1 MSFIDKI
8 LNKITM
14 YRLALYYVI
23 FLVLVAAVLG
33 TVGHVPYGPVAVIFS
48 AVYITLACLAVNA
61 AFAYFFEAPA
71 NPESVYITAL
81 ILTLIIAP
89 IHSPTDILFF
99 ALATWTSIW
108 AMASK
113 YILAIGK
120 KHIFNPAAIAVVITA
135 FSVGLSANWW
145 VGTVW
150 MLPFVAVG
158 GLLVVRKLQRFK
170 MMGSFVAAALVV
182 VLIHH
187 PAVVTI
193 WKALAE
199 TPLIF
204 FACIMLTE
212 PLTAPSTQKMRI
224 VYGVLVGLLFAPFV
238 HIGSVYST
246 PELALVVGNVFAFIV
261 VSPKKKFVLK
271 LREKNQVAA
280 GTFEFW
286 FDEAGK
292 NSRTEKGT
300 RLGNLKFHPGQYLE
314 WTLEPKLGTLE
325 KSDSSKKSSQYP
337 ALQSALAGFLRIFF
351 NIFSADNRGIRRYFT
366 IASSPGEAAEKG
378 IAIGVK
384 FYGQVAG
391 GSEQSSTFKKVLMA
405 MKPGDTIVASGL
417 AGDFVVPKKVS
428 EKANSKGEP
437 KDTTKATS
445 DQRIVMM
452 AGGIGIT
459 PFRSMV
465 QDLLDR
471 NEQRPI
477 RIIYSNRTAADIAYR
492 EIFDEARK
500 RLGIKTVYTLT
511 DTNSSAN
518 PNAIPAG
525 WRGRRGFVDA
535 KMIEEEVPGYMN
547 CLFYISGPRAMVT
560 AYENILFDMGV
571 PGVQIKKDFFPGF
584 V

>member
-1 MSFIDKI
+1 
-8 LNKITM
+8 M
-14 YRLALYYVI
+14 YRLALYYLI

-33 TVGHVPYGPVAVIFS
+33 TFGHVPYGPVAIIFS
-48 AVYITLACLAVNA
+48 AVYITLVCLAVNA
-61 AFAYFFEAPA
+61 VFAYFFEAPA

-81 ILTLIIAP
+81 ILALIIAP
-89 IHSPTDILFF
+89 IHSATDILFF
-99 ALATWTSIW
+99 ALATWASIW
-108 AMASK
+108 AMAGK
-113 YILAIGK
+113 YILAVGK
-120 KHIFNPAAIAVVITA
+120 KHVFNPAAIAVVITA

-150 MLPFVAVG
+150 MLPFVLVG
-158 GLLVVRKLQRFK
+158 GLLMVRKLQRFK
-170 MMGSFVAAALVV
+170 MAGSFVAAALVV

-199 TPLIF
+199 TPLVF

-212 PLTAPSTQKMRI
+212 PLTAPSTKKMRI
-224 VYGVLVGLLFAPFV
+224 VYGILIGLLFAPFV

-271 LREKNQVAA
+271 LREKKQVAA

-286 FDEAGK
+286 FEEAGK
-292 NSRTEKGT
+292 NRAEKSGKN
-300 RLGNLKFHPGQYLE
+300 RSFADFKFRPGQYLE
-314 WTLEPKLGTLE
+314 WTLEPKLGTSE
-325 KSDSSKKSSQYP
+325 KSDNSSEI
-337 ALQSALAGFLRIFF
+337 SAVTSFITGFRKIFF

-384 FYGQVAG
+384 FYGQTIG
-391 GSEQSSTFKKVLMA
+391 GMEQSSTFKKVLMA

-417 AGDFVVPKKVS
+417 AGDFVLPRKIRE
-428 EKANSKGEP
+428 EK
-437 KDTTKATS
+437 S

-459 PFRSMV
+459 PFRSMM

-477 RIIYSNRTAADIAYR
+477 RIIYSNKTAADIAYKD
-492 EIFDEARK
+492 IFDEARK
-500 RLGIKTVYTLT
+500 RLGVKTVYTLT

-518 PNAIPAG
+518 PDAVPVG

-535 KMIEEEVPGYMN
+535 KMIEEEVPGFMN
-547 CLFYISGPRAMVT
+547 CLFYLSGPRVMIT
-560 AYENILFDMGV
+560 AYERILTDMGV
-571 PGVQIKKDFFPGF
+571 PESQIKKDFFPGF

>member
-1 MSFIDKI
+1 
-8 LNKITM
+8 M
-14 YRLALYYVI
+14 YRLALYYLI
-23 FLVLVAAVLG
+23 FLVLAAAVLG
-33 TVGHVPYGPVAVIFS
+33 MFGHVSYGPVAILFS
-48 AVYITLACLAVNA
+48 AFYITLVCLVVNA
-61 AFAYFFEAPA
+61 VFAYFFEAPA

-89 IHSPTDILFF
+89 IHSATDILFF
-99 ALATWTSIW
+99 AVATWASIW

-120 KHIFNPAAIAVVITA
+120 KHVFNPAAIAVVITA

-182 VLIHH
+182 VIIHH

-212 PLTAPSTQKMRI
+212 PLTAPSTQKIRI

-238 HIGSVYST
+238 HIGSIYST
-246 PELALVVGNVFAFIV
+246 PELALVVGNVFAFMV

-271 LREKNQVAA
+271 LREKKQVAA

-286 FDEAGK
+286 FEEAGK
-292 NSRTEKGT
+292 GGAGKDGT
-300 RLGNLKFHPGQYLE
+300 RGKLTNFTFRPGQYLE
-314 WTLEPKLGTLE
+314 WTLEPKLGLPE
-325 KSDSSKKSSQYP
+325 KSDGSSTAISFSSFI
-337 ALQSALAGFLRIFF
+337 AGFRRIFF
-351 NIFSADNRGIRRYFT
+351 NIFSADNRGIRHYFT

-384 FYGQVAG
+384 FYGHVAG
-391 GSEQSSTFKKVLMA
+391 GSGQSSTFKKVLMA
-405 MKPGDTIVASGL
+405 MKPGDTIVASGM
-417 AGDFVVPKKVS
+417 AGDFFLPPKVVTS
-428 EKANSKGEP
+428 IKG
-437 KDTTKATS
+437 KDVPTS

-459 PFRSMV
+459 PFRSMIA
-465 QDLLDR
+465 DLLDR

-477 RIIYSNRTAADIAYR
+477 RIIYSNKTAADIAYKD
-492 EIFDEARK
+492 IFDEAKK
-500 RLGIKTVYTLT
+500 RLGVKTVYTLT
-511 DTNSSAN
+511 DINTDTN

-535 KMIEEEVPGYMN
+535 KMIEEEIPSYMN
-547 CLFYISGPRAMVT
+547 CLFYLSGPRAMVT

-571 PGVQIKKDFFPGF
+571 PGSQIKKDFFPGF